1 MILKAAIDSSS
12 NIING
17 ICNVIVKT
25 ERDTQLKGD
34 YKVEHLA
41 YLQQLLNQESRY
53 WKLYWSITIPTGEN
67 AS

>member
-1 MILKAAIDSSS
+1 MILKAAIDSST

-41 YLQQLLNQESRY
+41 
-53 WKLYWSITIPTGEN
+53 
-67 AS
+67 